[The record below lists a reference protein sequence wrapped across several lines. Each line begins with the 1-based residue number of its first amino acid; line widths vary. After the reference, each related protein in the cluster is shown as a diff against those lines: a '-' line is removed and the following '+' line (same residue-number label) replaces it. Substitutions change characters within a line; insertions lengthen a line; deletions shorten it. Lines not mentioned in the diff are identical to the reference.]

1 MYIIDCHSHFGNDYY
16 KGNITIDDYLH
27 HISNMGVNLSL
38 LMPVPSPKAEN
49 NEKILKVKYIKNKGF
64 LYSPNVNPF
73 INMNYKYYDKLIKY
87 KNTSDKKLIYV
98 PYIHPILD
106 KVNKLEELINYIHPA
121 FFKINGV
128 QSCVNPKNVPK
139 EFINLLK
146 KYNIAL
152 IIHTQYQNQYID
164 SFDGNRII
172 KKINHPYQWAK
183 FLINNEISG
192 ILNHGCGLDIDTLN
206 LIKDYKN
213 ILVALGPDL
222 ALLKNNN
229 RVSINLDKN
238 NQLAYLYN
246 LKKLI
251 SYKKIVFD
259 IDYNWNI
266 IENKDYL
273 DDVERVKK
281 VFSQFE
287 CEYIFNK
294 NILSISKTLQKEL

>member
-1 MYIIDCHSHFGNDYY
+1 MIAPLMGNNDSQEEERN
-16 KGNITIDDYLH
+16 KDD
-27 HISNMGVNLSL
+27 
-38 LMPVPSPKAEN
+38 
-49 NEKILKVKYIKNKGF
+49 
-64 LYSPNVNPF
+64 
-73 INMNYKYYDKLIKY
+73 
-87 KNTSDKKLIYV
+87 
-98 PYIHPILD
+98 
-106 KVNKLEELINYIHPA
+106 
-121 FFKINGV
+121 
-128 QSCVNPKNVPK
+128 
-139 EFINLLK
+139 
-146 KYNIAL
+146 
-152 IIHTQYQNQYID
+152 
-164 SFDGNRII
+164 
-172 KKINHPYQWAK
+172 
-183 FLINNEISG
+183 EISS
-192 ILNHGCGLDIDTLN
+192 
-206 LIKDYKN
+206 
-213 ILVALGPDL
+213 
-222 ALLKNNN
+222 LLKNNN